1 MEMNRRDITLSGAAM
16 TAATLTGQGLAE
28 AAPAAMP
35 RTKFDPNAWHQR
47 IKRIMQVNFDERDA
61 EALDIEKYAD
71 YLSSIKAQATYLSI
85 TNQTAFYPTK
95 IPDLIASRW
104 LNGRDFFGECVKA
117 LRARNIRILG
127 RLSIDLAPTAMVEK
141 HPDWFLRNKDGSI
154 PDRDGFPGFSPRFKP
169 TCQFTSYYSEF
180 IPKVIEEVVTRYDI
194 DAVYSN
200 GWPGT
205 NATICYCQ
213 ACQKIGDPT
222 TRAYKE
228 AYLKRAK
235 ELWGLYDS
243 IVARHKPNMFFTGNL
258 GGGFSGGDL
267 DLKDLTEYAAWFV
280 ADNQGRAGYGAPAW
294 DAAQQGRI
302 AKAIMTERLVP
313 NATGSYA
320 ICGEARW
327 RGSVTGNPIE
337 VRSRLYQ
344 TLATGTTMFVTWING
359 TAGFKE
365 DRRWQDVIRPVF
377 LFQAANDKHFH
388 TKRSIASVALLV
400 GQRSNRLYK
409 EPPGT
414 SGLDSING
422 MYQILTEA
430 RIPFDVI
437 LETDLV
443 PERLSRYSVLV
454 LSNIALMSDEQ
465 ALKIEAFAAKGGSV
479 LATFET
485 GTYDENGTSRA
496 DFALAK
502 LFNMKLAGRRL
513 GYGSVDSR
521 GRHPGQVSFQRIE
534 KPHAIVENFKNT
546 NWIKGSSWIVPIT
559 ADGPP
564 ILTYIPQFPWY
575 PVEATFPDP
584 DHTDIKSVVARD
596 NGASKL
602 VYLAEDI
609 EATYWRTGGDDLGDL
624 VTNALRWM
632 IGDNTPLNV
641 EGDGLVETYGWET
654 EVGYAVHLINY
665 TNPNF
670 RTTGSRHMYAVGDQK
685 VRLTL
690 PDLKPIK
697 TATLLH
703 SGQPLTFEQR
713 GNVVEF
719 TIPNLVDYEA
729 AGLEI

>member
-1 MEMNRRDITLSGAAM
+1 MEMNRRDVTLGGAAI
-16 TAATLTGQGLAE
+16 TAATLAAGAE
-28 AAPAAMP
+28 TTAIAATP
-35 RTKFDPNAWHQR
+35 RTTFDPNAWHQR

-61 EALDIEKYAD
+61 EKLDIEKYAD
-71 YLSSIKAQATYLSI
+71 YLASIKAQATYLSI

-95 IPDLIASRW
+95 IPDLITSRW

-154 PDRDGFPGFSPRFKP
+154 PDRGGLPGFSPRFRP
-169 TCQFTSYYSEF
+169 TCQFTSYYSDF
-180 IPKVIEEVVTRYDI
+180 IPQIIEEVVTRYDI

-205 NATICYCQ
+205 NAKICYCA

-222 TRAYKE
+222 TRAYKD

-235 ELWGLYDS
+235 DLWALYDG

-280 ADNQGRAGYGAPAW
+280 ADNQGRGGYGAPAW

-313 NATGSYA
+313 NATGSYG

-359 TAGFKE
+359 TAGFEE

-388 TKRSIASVALLV
+388 TKRSIANVALLV
-400 GQRSNRLYK
+400 AQRSNRLYK

-414 SGLDSING
+414 GTLDSVQG
-422 MYQILTEA
+422 MYQILSEA

-437 LETDLV
+437 LESDLT
-443 PERLSRYSVLV
+443 PERLGRYSVLV
-454 LSNIALMSDEQ
+454 LSNIALMSDQQ
-465 ALKIEAFAAKGGSV
+465 ALQIEAFAAGGGSV

-485 GTYDENGTSRA
+485 GAYDENGVPRS

-502 LFNMKLAGRRL
+502 LFNMKLAGKRL
-513 GYGSVDSR
+513 GYGSVDAR
-521 GRHPGQVSFQRIE
+521 GHHAGQISFQRIE
-534 KPHAIVENFKNT
+534 RPHPIVESFKNT
-546 NWIKGSSWIVPIT
+546 NWIKGASWIVPIT
-559 ADGPP
+559 ADGAPT
-564 ILTYIPQFPWY
+564 LTYIPQFPWY

-584 DHTDIKSVVARD
+584 DHTDIKSAVVRD

-602 VYLAEDI
+602 VYFAEDI

-632 IGDNTPLNV
+632 IGNNMPLRV
-641 EGDGLVETYGWET
+641 EGTGLVETYGWET

-670 RTTGSRHMYAVGDQK
+670 RTTGSRHMYPVGDQR
-685 VRLTL
+685 VRLIL
-690 PDLKPIK
+690 PDLKPIRK
-697 TATLLH
+697 ATLLH
-703 SGQPLTFEQR
+703 SGRPLNFQQT

-719 TIPNLVDYEA
+719 TIPDLVDYEA
-729 AGLEI
+729 AGLEV

>member
-1 MEMNRRDITLSGAAM
+1 MNRREVTLGGAII
-16 TAATLTGQGLAE
+16 TAATLTGSELAE
-28 AAPAAMP
+28 AVAAP

-47 IKRIMQVNFDERDA
+47 LKRIMQVNFDEKDA
-61 EALDIEKYAD
+61 EKLDIEKYAD
-71 YLSSIKAQATYLSI
+71 YLASIKTQATYLSI

-95 IPDLIASRW
+95 IPDLVTSRW

-117 LRARNIRILG
+117 LKARNIRILG

-154 PDRDGFPGFSPRFKP
+154 PNRGGMPGFSNRFSP
-169 TCQFTSYYSEF
+169 TCQFTGYYADF

-205 NATICYCQ
+205 NATVCYCQ

-222 TRAYKE
+222 TLAYKQ

-235 ELWGLYDS
+235 ELWGLYDG
-243 IVARHKPNMFFTGNL
+243 IVARIKPNMFFTGNL
-258 GGGFSGGDL
+258 GGGFAGGDI

-280 ADNQGRAGYGAPAW
+280 ADNQGRGGYGAPAW

-302 AKAIMTERLVP
+302 AKAIMTDRLVP

-327 RGSVTGNPIE
+327 RGSVTGNPVE

-359 TAGFKE
+359 TAGFEE

-377 LFQAANDKHFH
+377 LFQAANDRHFH
-388 TKRSIASVALLV
+388 TKKSIASVALLV
-400 GQRSNRLYK
+400 GQQSNRLYK

-414 SGLDSING
+414 KTLDSING

-437 LETDLV
+437 LESDLT
-443 PERLSRYSVLV
+443 PERLHRYSVLV
-454 LSNIALMSDEQ
+454 LSNVALMSDAQ
-465 ALKIEAFAAKGGSV
+465 ARQIEAFAAAGGSV

-485 GTYDENGTSRA
+485 GVYDEAGKPRS

-502 LFNMKLAGRRL
+502 LFDMKMMGRRI
-513 GYGSVDSR
+513 GYGSVDAR
-521 GRHPGQVSFQRIE
+521 GSHAGQVSFQRIE
-534 KPHAIVENFKNT
+534 RPHPLVASFANT

-596 NGASKL
+596 NGQSKL

-609 EATYWRTGGDDLGDL
+609 EATYWRTGGDDLGEL

-632 IGDNTPLNV
+632 IGDNMPLKA
-641 EGDGLVETYGWET
+641 GGSGLVETYGWET
-654 EVGYAVHLINY
+654 EAGYAVHLINY

-670 RTTGSRHMYAVGDQK
+670 RTAGSRHAYSVGDQQ
-685 VRLTL
+685 VRLVL
-690 PDLKPIK
+690 PDNKPIK
-697 TATLLH
+697 NATLLH
-703 SGQPLTFEQR
+703 SGRPLAFRQT

>member
-1 MEMNRRDITLSGAAM
+1 MNRREVTLGGAAVTAAALGASASAQAAM
-16 TAATLTGQGLAE
+16 T
-28 AAPAAMP
+28 PAP
-35 RTKFDPNAWHQR
+35 RTKFDPMAWHQR
-47 IKRIMQVNFDERDA
+47 LKRIMQVNFDEKDA
-61 EALDIEKYAD
+61 EALDIEAYAAF
-71 YLSSIKAQATYLSI
+71 LGSIKTQATYLSI

-95 IPDLIASRW
+95 IPDLTVSRW

-117 LRARNIRILG
+117 LKKYDIKILG

-141 HPDWFLRNKDGSI
+141 HPDWFIRAKDGSI
-154 PDRDGFPGFSPRFKP
+154 PNRGGMPGFSDRFSP
-169 TCQFTSYYSEF
+169 TCQFTSYYSDF
-180 IPKVIEEVVTRYDI
+180 VPKIIKEVITRYDI

-205 NATICYCQ
+205 NATVCYCQ

-222 TRAYKE
+222 TRAYQD

-235 ELWGLYDS
+235 ELWGLYDD
-243 IVARHKPNMFFTGNL
+243 IVVKHNPKLFFTGNL
-258 GGGFSGGDL
+258 GGGFAGGNI

-280 ADNQGRAGYGAPAW
+280 ADNQGRGGYGMPAW

-313 NATGSYA
+313 NATGSYG
-320 ICGEARW
+320 IFGEARY
-327 RGSVTGNPIE
+327 RGSVAGNPIE

-365 DRRWQDVIRPVF
+365 DRRWQDIIRPVF

-388 TKRSIASVALLV
+388 TKKSIANVALLV

-409 EPPGT
+409 APAGCD
-414 SGLDSING
+414 GLDSVNG

-437 LETDLV
+437 LDSDLT
-443 PERLSRYSVLV
+443 PEKLGKYSALV
-454 LSNIALMSDEQ
+454 LSNIALMSDAQ
-465 ALKIEAFAAKGGSV
+465 ALQIEAFAAKGGSV

-485 GTYDENGTSRA
+485 GAYDENGAPRA
-496 DFALAK
+496 ELALARM
-502 LFNMKLAGRRL
+502 FNMKLAGKRV
-513 GYGSVDSR
+513 GYGSVDAR
-521 GRHPGQVSFQRIE
+521 GHHAGQISFQRIE
-534 KPHAIVENFKNT
+534 NAHHPLTGSFKNT
-546 NWIKGSSWIVPIT
+546 NWIKGSSWNLPIT
-559 ADGPP
+559 AEGAP

-584 DHTDIKSVVARD
+584 DHTDIKTAVARE

-602 VYLAEDI
+602 VYFSEDI

-632 IGDNTPLNV
+632 IGNNRPLQA
-641 EGDGLVETYGWET
+641 EGNGLVETYGWET

-670 RTTGSRHMYAVGDQK
+670 RTTGSRQLYPVGDQK

-690 PDLKPIK
+690 PDMKPIK
-697 TATLLH
+697 KAVLLH
-703 SGQPLTFEQR
+703 SGQPLSFRQT

-729 AGLEI
+729 AGFEV

>member
-1 MEMNRRDITLSGAAM
+1 
-16 TAATLTGQGLAE
+16 
-28 AAPAAMP
+28 
-35 RTKFDPNAWHQR
+35 
-47 IKRIMQVNFDERDA
+47 MQVNFDERDA

-71 YLSSIKAQATYLSI
+71 YLASIKAQATYLSI

-95 IPDLIASRW
+95 IPDLITSRW

-117 LRARNIRILG
+117 LRARTIRILG

-141 HPDWFLRNKDGSI
+141 HPDWFLRNKDGAI
-154 PDRDGFPGFSPRFKP
+154 PDRGGLPGFSPRFKP

-180 IPKVIEEVVTRYDI
+180 IPQVIEEVVTRYDI

-222 TRAYKE
+222 TLAYKQ
-228 AYLKRAK
+228 AYLERAK
-235 ELWGLYDS
+235 ALWSLYDG
-243 IVARHKPNMFFTGNL
+243 IVTRHKPNMFFTGNL

-267 DLKDLTEYAAWFV
+267 DLKNLTEYAAWFV
-280 ADNQGRAGYGAPAW
+280 ADNQGRGGYGAPAW

-313 NATGSYA
+313 NATGSYG

-365 DRRWQDVIRPVF
+365 DRRWQEVIRPVF

-437 LETDLV
+437 LESDLV
-443 PERLSRYSVLV
+443 PERSAD
-454 LSNIALMSDEQ
+454 I
-465 ALKIEAFAAKGGSV
+465 
-479 LATFET
+479 
-485 GTYDENGTSRA
+485 RA
-496 DFALAK
+496 
-502 LFNMKLAGRRL
+502 
-513 GYGSVDSR
+513 
-521 GRHPGQVSFQRIE
+521 
-534 KPHAIVENFKNT
+534 
-546 NWIKGSSWIVPIT
+546 
-559 ADGPP
+559 
-564 ILTYIPQFPWY
+564 
-575 PVEATFPDP
+575 
-584 DHTDIKSVVARD
+584 
-596 NGASKL
+596 
-602 VYLAEDI
+602 
-609 EATYWRTGGDDLGDL
+609 
-624 VTNALRWM
+624 
-632 IGDNTPLNV
+632 
-641 EGDGLVETYGWET
+641 GLVEYCPDERRASPADRGFRGQGWFGPCYLRDRRLRREWSPALRFCP
-654 EVGYAVHLINY
+654 GKAVQHEACGQAPGLWFGRQSW
-665 TNPNF
+665 PP
-670 RTTGSRHMYAVGDQK
+670 SR
-685 VRLTL
+685 
-690 PDLKPIK
+690 PDFVS
-697 TATLLH
+697 AY
-703 SGQPLTFEQR
+703 R
-713 GNVVEF
+713 
-719 TIPNLVDYEA
+719 EA
-729 AGLEI
+729 ASHCRKLQEHQLDQRVELDRADHGRWSAHTHLYSAISLVSGRGDLSRTRPHRHQISGGARQWRVQTGLSCGRR

>member
-1 MEMNRRDITLSGAAM
+1 MDMNRRDHTLGSAAL
-16 TAATLTGQGLAE
+16 AAAAAASSAE
-28 AAPAAMP
+28 AATGPTP
-35 RTKFDPNAWHQR
+35 RTKFDPMAWHQR
-47 IKRIMQVNFDERDA
+47 LKRIMQVNFDEKDA
-61 EALDIEKYAD
+61 EALDIEAYAA
-71 YLSSIKAQATYLSI
+71 YLGSIKTQATYLSI

-95 IPDLIASRW
+95 IPDLTVSRW

-117 LRARNIRILG
+117 LKKYDIKILG
-127 RLSIDLAPTAMVEK
+127 RLSIDLAPTAMIDK
-141 HPDWFLRNKDGSI
+141 HPDWFIRAKDGSI
-154 PDRDGFPGFSPRFKP
+154 PNRGGMPGFSDRFSP
-169 TCQFTSYYSEF
+169 TCQFTSYYSDF
-180 IPKVIEEVVTRYDI
+180 IPQVIKEVITRYDI

-205 NATICYCQ
+205 NATVCYCQ

-222 TRAYKE
+222 TRAYQD

-235 ELWGLYDS
+235 ELWGLYDD
-243 IVARHKPNMFFTGNL
+243 IVAKHNPKLFFTGNL
-258 GGGFSGGDL
+258 GGGFAGGNI
-267 DLKDLTEYAAWFV
+267 DLKNLTEYAAWFV
-280 ADNQGRAGYGAPAW
+280 ADNQGRGGYGAPAW

-313 NATGSYA
+313 NATGSYG
-320 ICGEARW
+320 IFGEARY
-327 RGSVTGNPIE
+327 RGSVAGNPIE

-365 DRRWQDVIRPVF
+365 DRRWQDIIRPVF

-388 TKRSIASVALLV
+388 TKKSIASVALLV

-409 EPPGT
+409 APTGT
-414 SGLDSING
+414 DGLDSVNG

-437 LETDLV
+437 LDTDLN
-443 PERLSRYSVLV
+443 PEKLGRYSTLV
-454 LSNIALMSDEQ
+454 LSNIALMSDAQ
-465 ALKIEAFAAKGGSV
+465 ALQIEAFAARGGSV

-485 GTYDENGTSRA
+485 GAYDENGKPRD

-502 LFNMKLAGRRL
+502 LFNMKMTGKRL
-513 GYGSVDSR
+513 GYGTVDAR
-521 GRHPGQVSFQRIE
+521 GHHAGQISFQRIE
-534 KPHAIVENFKNT
+534 NPHHPLTSSFQNT
-546 NWIKGSSWIVPIT
+546 NWIKGSSWIMPIT
-559 ADGPP
+559 AQGAPV
-564 ILTYIPQFPWY
+564 LTYIPQFPWY

-596 NGASKL
+596 NGKSKL
-602 VYLAEDI
+602 VYLAEDV

-632 IGDNTPLNV
+632 IADNVPLKA
-641 EGDGLVETYGWET
+641 EGNGLVETYGWET

-670 RTTGSRHMYAVGDQK
+670 RTTGSRQLYAVGDQK

-690 PDLKPIK
+690 PDMKPIK
-697 TATLLH
+697 KATLLH
-703 SGQPLTFEQR
+703 SGQPLAFQQT

-719 TIPNLVDYEA
+719 IIPNLLDYEA
-729 AGLEI
+729 AGLEV